1 MLMRAD
7 MPDIVTFFTAIV
19 VLIMSFLILAQQLA
33 GASYK
38 K

>member
-1 MLMRAD
+1 MGAD

-19 VLIMSFLILAQQLA
+19 VLFMSFLILAQQFA
-33 GASYK
+33 GTPFK